1 MPPPARAQSA
11 PFVWVCFSAVSV
23 RSAVLPTPALLWP
36 WGKGRLRWFHSL
48 AWLGM
53 RRGVCRGSP
62 VAGLL
67 ESGSRVG
74 QAARLN
80 QRQSPVPHPVTLPG
94 QHLLLILASRR
105 NKPVLFHSFL
115 IVSR

>member
-1 MPPPARAQSA
+1 MGSGVGSGWQCGAVGSGMGSGLGSELG
-11 PFVWVCFSAVSV
+11 SAVA
-23 RSAVLPTPALLWP
+23 R
-36 WGKGRLRWFHSL
+36 
-48 AWLGM
+48 
-53 RRGVCRGSP
+53 SP

-67 ESGSRVG
+67 ESGSRAG

-80 QRQSPVPHPVTLPG
+80 ERQSPVPHPVTLPG
-94 QHLLLILASRR
+94 EHLLLILASRR